1 LLAVEIVLIPG
12 FGLTGIAGVGL
23 LCVGCIMAW
32 SEMGAIPGVLTIMG
46 SIGISVLMVYFFP
59 KTRTAKKMILS
70 ASHEGDTATVI
81 EDKLADLIGK
91 TGVAI
96 TPLRPAGII
105 EIDRDRYDV
114 LAEGDF
120 IEKGTTVVITGTS
133 GNTIHVEVPETD
145 SE

>member
-1 LLAVEIVLIPG
+1 
-12 FGLTGIAGVGL
+12 
-23 LCVGCIMAW
+23 MAW